1 MHRISL
7 DVAAGNLALR
17 FQEGTTPHLG
27 SGSEKMKQ
35 PPPLYRVAYYSLCP
49 WGAQGATVRTIRRK
63 PPREVHA
70 SACYTGVGE
79 VATGFAAHPGAI
91 TC

>member
-7 DVAAGNLALR
+7 DVVAGNLASR

-49 WGAQGATVRTIRRK
+49 WEAQGATVRTIRRK